1 MGDQPIL
8 ELTMTWTELCRLAT
22 PSRCESLVLD
32 ACIDA
37 LARSHNPWL
46 HACVAAQVPTLEAL
60 CAALDAHR
68 VPLAYE
74 VEARILMPFR
84 FVDWPEETQNGMA
97 GQGALA

>member
-1 MGDQPIL
+1 MN
-8 ELTMTWTELCRLAT
+8 WTELCGLAT
-22 PSRCESLVLD
+22 QSRSEPLVLD
-32 ACIDA
+32 SCIDA

-68 VPLAYE
+68 VPLDYE

-84 FVDWPEETQNGMA
+84 FVDWPEETKTGIT
-97 GQGALA
+97 GHGALA